1 MERKLSQK
9 AAQMRQRLFTRHN
22 HSRGRAATMITDAPR
37 PVSSASSTRSRSA
50 TTPIPAHPARPDSD
64 STDTEP
70 TRFYHFTDVPGYFR
84 PATPYIDRQD
94 IDEDLVDNVKH
105 ACSLLVESIER
116 GLPIWPSF
124 HTVEKPLQK
133 DGSFKAL
140 PQEQR
145 PIYQGVM
152 AQLSLSPV
160 EVNHHLPF
168 YTETWD
174 GTTPDSPPTPP
185 NAYQTSSCA
194 MSPSAGTGRFYGTQS
209 NRRSS
214 RTHADDDV
222 FQIKWIR
229 PASYQEKNPHLTRGR
244 GRGRGHSSA
253 TYETTSAHS
262 RSYSRPRSRSRS
274 RSRSSSPGFFPY
286 SPPQFEGT
294 CRWDRDTAQIVESPD
309 DRNEASYFPAPG
321 DHWDRE
327 AVEIMRSF
335 NEGWEPSGTRIAL
348 HVPKTSAPNT
358 AVPLTA
364 GGAPVPVPGPGPAQR
379 RFYSASGRP
388 TTCAVV
394 RRPEDSKTRDWD
406 AFEVQGKRD
415 SALYRSLS
423 MSNVSSEEEKG
434 PRGFSYP
441 VCADQNGNSLDSKSF
456 RRGEM
461 PFYDVGAQIENEGPG
476 RHRRKRASELLK
488 KLTGL
493 GMRRKET
500 GGLAVD

>member
-22 HSRGRAATMITDAPR
+22 HSRGRAATMIMDAPR
-37 PVSSASSTRSRSA
+37 PISSASSTRSRSA
-50 TTPIPAHPARPDSD
+50 TTPISAHPAALDSD
-64 STDTEP
+64 TIDTEP

-105 ACSLLVESIER
+105 ACGLLVESIER

-124 HTVEKPLQK
+124 HTEKPLQK
-133 DGSFKAL
+133 DGTFQAL

-145 PIYQGVM
+145 PVYQGVM

-160 EVNHHLPF
+160 AVEHHLPF

-174 GTTPDSPPTPP
+174 ETTPDSPPTPP
-185 NAYQTSSCA
+185 SAYQHSPCA
-194 MSPSAGTGRFYGTQS
+194 MSPSAGTGRFYG

-214 RTHADDDV
+214 KAHADDEP
-222 FQIKWIR
+222 FQIKYIR
-229 PASYQEKNPHLTRGR
+229 PRLSTSYPEEKDAHLTR

-253 TYETTSAHS
+253 TYDTTSAHS
-262 RSYSRPRSRSRS
+262 RSYSRPRSRS

-294 CRWDRDTAQIVESPD
+294 CRWDRDTTQIVESPD
-309 DRNEASYFPAPG
+309 DRNEESYFPAPG

-327 AVEIMRSF
+327 AVEIMRNF
-335 NEGWEPSGTRIAL
+335 NEGWEPSGTRKAL
-348 HVPKTSAPNT
+348 HDPKTSAPNT
-358 AVPLTA
+358 AVPLAA
-364 GGAPVPVPGPGPAQR
+364 GGAPGPGPAQR

-394 RRPEDSKTRDWD
+394 RRPEDDKPRDWD
-406 AFEVQGKRD
+406 AFDVHGKRD

-423 MSNVSSEEEKG
+423 MSNVSTDEEKG

-441 VCADQNGNSLDSKSF
+441 VWTDQNGNSLDSKSF
-456 RRGEM
+456 RQGQM
-461 PFYDVGAQIENEGPG
+461 PFYDVGAQIENGGPG